1 MVKTPEEY
9 FSELSLTDAPA
20 AGGLTTV
27 ERAFVEKY
35 LGVEALD
42 GLPVVSPGVAQ
53 ARGKAPATATSLRER
68 LRAEA
73 QVHLVSFYIREQLFL
88 LPVAGIQEVLRHI
101 ELVKVPLA
109 PPFVAGVIN
118 LRGRVTPLIHLGA
131 LLTAVPG
138 CDYTERN
145 FILVCGT
152 EQLQLGLIIDRV
164 NSMHMLDQDKITWN
178 VETKLGEGAEYL
190 CAVADLDDRV
200 CGILAPETIIQK
212 LLSH

>member
-1 MVKTPEEY
+1 M
-9 FSELSLTDAPA
+9 
-20 AGGLTTV
+20 
-27 ERAFVEKY
+27 
-35 LGVEALD
+35 
-42 GLPVVSPGVAQ
+42 
-53 ARGKAPATATSLRER
+53 
-68 LRAEA
+68 
-73 QVHLVSFYIREQLFL
+73 
-88 LPVAGIQEVLRHI
+88 RHI